1 MPAPLLTLHAVEK
14 TFAGVRALAP
24 LDLTIGRGQLLGLV
38 GENGAG
44 KSTLIKL
51 LSGVYQ
57 PSGGRIVWDGNQVAF
72 TSPRD
77 ALDTGIA
84 TIHQELEYCG
94 HLSVAENMLLREPWP
109 RSRFGGVD
117 WPALRETASNI
128 LRDFGLDLPVD
139 VPFDSLTPAEK
150 QEVAIAGALARDA
163 RLLILDEPTAALSE
177 PEVERLFGHLQRTQ
191 AEGVTILYVTHRL
204 DELFSLTDRVIVLRD
219 GELVAD
225 HETQEV
231 EVEQLI
237 HDMVGRPVEQVYP
250 KTRSGP
256 KSDDPALAVQELS
269 CNAMFTDISLVVKPG
284 EIVGLAGLVG
294 AGRSEVVRAIYGLY
308 PITNGRMTLFG
319 HDWHPQHP
327 RDAIQRGVVYLPEE
341 RKRQGLVLEHG
352 LDTNISVGFTDLLA
366 RYGLISRKAERS
378 RVDEAIARYDVRAAH
393 VSQPIGTL
401 SGGNQQKA
409 LLARWLERAPDL
421 ILLDEPT
428 RGVDVGAKAEIHA
441 LIDRLADQGR
451 AVLFVSSDLPELV
464 GMSDR
469 VYVMNRGR
477 IETELSNDELTEQ
490 NVILAASGLFEAAI
504 S

>member
-14 TFAGVRALAP
+14 AFAGVQALAP
-24 LDLTIGRGQLLGLV
+24 LDLTIGRGQLVGLV

-51 LSGVYQ
+51 LSGVYR
-57 PSGGRIVWDGNQVAF
+57 PSGGRIVWDGKDVTF

-77 ALDTGIA
+77 ALDAGIA

-94 HLSVAENMLLREPWP
+94 HLSVAENMLLGESWP

-117 WPALRETASNI
+117 WPALRDIASQR
-128 LRDFGLDLPVD
+128 LREFGLDLAVD
-139 VPFDSLTPAEK
+139 VSFDSLTPAEK

-177 PEVERLFGHLQRTQ
+177 PEVERLFGHLKRTQ
-191 AEGVTILYVTHRL
+191 ADGVTILYVTHRL
-204 DELFSLTDRVIVLRD
+204 DEIFSLTDRVIVLRD

-225 HETQEV
+225 HETQQV
-231 EVEQLI
+231 AIEQLI

-250 KTRSGP
+250 RMRSGP
-256 KSDDPALAVQELS
+256 KDDVPALAVQEIS
-269 CNAMFTDISLVVKPG
+269 CDEMFSDINLTVKPG

-308 PITNGRMTLFG
+308 PTTNGRMTLFG
-319 HDWHPQHP
+319 SDWHPCHP

-341 RKRQGLVLEHG
+341 RKRQGLVLDHG
-352 LDTNISVGFTDLLA
+352 LDSSISIGFTDLLT
-366 RYGLISRKAERS
+366 RCGLISRKAERS
-378 RVDEAIARYDVRAAH
+378 RVSAAIARYDVRFAS

-409 LLARWLERAPDL
+409 LLARWLERDPDL

-441 LIDRLADQGR
+441 LIDRLADQGK
-451 AVLFVSSDLPELV
+451 AILFVSSDLPELV

-469 VYVMNRGR
+469 IYVMNRGR
-477 IETELSNDELTEQ
+477 IETELTNDEMTEQ
-490 NVILAASGLFEAAI
+490 NVILAASGLFEAAL